1 MSNEDKDE
9 GDDQLGKKSQDDEQI
24 SDEAFDEKTTRK
36 LAKLNEKTIKK
47 LGKLYGEYASLAV
60 QKTLP
65 KKPAKH
71 EKSKGENLLR
81 RFEENVFDW
90 DNKATS
96 KPAFD
101 AFKNVFAGFNKLGKT
116 FDAKQ
121 REIVAETDFGKNIA
135 TMVALMRQQIET
147 SEQEAKSRN
156 RRFYI
161 SLTVAVISAIVAV
174 VRILL

>member
-9 GDDQLGKKSQDDEQI
+9 GDDQLAKKSRDVEQI
-24 SDEAFDEKTTRK
+24 SDEALDEKTTKK

-47 LGKLYGEYASLAV
+47 LGKLYGEYANLAV
-60 QKTLP
+60 QETLP
-65 KKPAKH
+65 QKSAKH

-81 RFEENVFDW
+81 SFEESVFDW
-90 DNKATS
+90 DNKTTS

-147 SEQEAKSRN
+147 SEREAKSGN

-174 VRILL
+174 MRILL